1 MDGLGAG
8 QAPRELRENALGWE
22 VSPDGMRI
30 AFSPTASG
38 LSRELWVIG
47 SQGDGPQR
55 VLALGE
61 NEWLDNVHWSPDGQ
75 RLAYMR
81 EWKRRISGGMARG
94 ATIET
99 CDLKGSNQTLVL
111 PDEDVGPNDFRWL
124 PGGRIVY
131 ARLDS
136 PDSDDDNPW
145 QVGVNART
153 GTPTDKPKRI
163 SQWDGSYVG
172 VLSASADGKRLA
184 LIRTMNQSQ
193 VYVGEL
199 AAGGSRMS
207 PPRPLR
213 SQETDDRPTGWTAD
227 SKAVLFDSFSNGTS
241 SIFRQGISG
250 DTADLL
256 VNQRQPAVTP
266 LWPRLSPDGA
276 CIVYA

>member
-1 MDGLGAG
+1 MLYSRMD
-8 QAPRELRENALGWE
+8 
-22 VSPDGMRI
+22 SP
-30 AFSPTASG
+30 
-38 LSRELWVIG
+38 
-47 SQGDGPQR
+47 
-55 VLALGE
+55 
-61 NEWLDNVHWSPDGQ
+61 
-75 RLAYMR
+75 
-81 EWKRRISGGMARG
+81 
-94 ATIET
+94 
-99 CDLKGSNQTLVL
+99 GSNDCNLW
-111 PDEDVGPNDFRWL
+111 E
-124 PGGRIVY
+124 I
-131 ARLDS
+131 
-136 PDSDDDNPW
+136 
-145 QVGVNART
+145 GVNART
-153 GTPTDKPKRI
+153 GAPTDKPKRI
-163 SQWDGSYVG
+163 TRWAGSDLWG
-172 VLSASADGKRLA
+172 LSASADGKRLA